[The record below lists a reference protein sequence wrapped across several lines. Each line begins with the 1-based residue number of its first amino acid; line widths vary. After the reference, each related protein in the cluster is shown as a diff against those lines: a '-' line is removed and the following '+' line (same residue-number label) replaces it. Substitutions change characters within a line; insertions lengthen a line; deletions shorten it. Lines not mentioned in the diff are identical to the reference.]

1 MDIRTLAVI
10 LGIIQVAE
18 LVVFSLLAS
27 VNRAYRGIGWWLLG
41 SALAASGIVF
51 MILRA
56 FPALRLAS
64 VLAQDTLIMLAM
76 ISFYVGIMRFLD
88 KHEPRALLVV
98 VFAVFFVAHV
108 YFTIGRD
115 DINART
121 LALCAGVI
129 VVSLLAFTGLWR
141 YKTPSI
147 RATANFL
154 AVAFAFNGAYFVFRG
169 TSILL
174 GASLNDMFNPS
185 LFNASVLLNGITVS
199 IIWTGGLILM
209 VDQRANADMAEARQ
223 HFESI
228 FSTSPGAAVITS
240 LEEGIILDINRGF
253 TEMTGLSRAEL
264 IGRSS
269 LEVNI
274 WKDAQDRGELVRR
287 LREAG
292 AAENFEAEFL
302 ARDGRRI
309 SGLVSAK
316 LIQLHGRP
324 HILSVTSDISGRK
337 RSEERIKSLLRE
349 KELIL
354 REVHHRIKNN
364 MNSMMALLVMQ
375 AEALKSPEPAAALLD
390 ARSRLQAMGVLYD
403 RLYRS
408 ENVQAISIQD
418 YIPPLVDE
426 IVRIFPSPVPVKVET
441 KIAPFMLDVE
451 VLSPLGI
458 IVNELVSNALK
469 HAFNGRPRGTITVT
483 VEQDVKNAKVMVEDD
498 GCGISHQASDGFGLQ
513 LVEMLARQIN
523 GTLSREQ
530 RDIGAGTKFVLEFD
544 A

>member
-18 LVVFSLLAS
+18 LAVFSLLVS
-27 VNRAYRGIGWWLLG
+27 VNRAYRSIGWWLLG

-51 MILRA
+51 MVLRA
-56 FPALRLAS
+56 FPALRLAGI
-64 VLAQDTLIMLAM
+64 LAQDTLFLLAM
-76 ISFYVGIMRFLD
+76 ISFTVGIMRFLE
-88 KHEPRALLVV
+88 KREPRAVLAV
-98 VFAVFFVAHV
+98 VFAVFSVAHV
-108 YFTIGRD
+108 YFSIARD

-121 LALCAGVI
+121 VAFCVAVV
-129 VVSLLAFTGLWR
+129 VVSLLTAVGLWR

-147 RATANFL
+147 RASANFL
-154 AVAFAFNGAYFVFRG
+154 AVAFALNGAYFLFRG
-169 TSILL
+169 TGILL
-174 GASLNDMFNPS
+174 GASLKDMFNPS
-185 LFNASVLLNGITVS
+185 LFNASVLLNGITIS
-199 IIWTGGLILM
+199 ILWTGGLILM

-240 LEEGIILDINRGF
+240 LDEGTILDINRGF

-269 LEVNI
+269 LEVPL
-274 WKDAQDRGELVRR
+274 WKELRDRNEIVRR

-292 AAENFEAEFL
+292 AVENFEAEFL
-302 ARDGRRI
+302 AKDGRLI
-309 SGLVSAK
+309 SGLMSAK
-316 LIQLHGRP
+316 IIQLHGRP
-324 HILSVTSDISGRK
+324 HILSVTSDISERK
-337 RSEERIKSLLRE
+337 RSEDRIKILLRE

-364 MNSMMALLVMQ
+364 MNSMMALLTIQ
-375 AEALKSPEPAAALLD
+375 AEALKSPEPAAALLE

-403 RLYRS
+403 KLYRS
-408 ENVQAISIQD
+408 ENVQAISMQD

-426 IVRIFPSPVPVKVET
+426 IVRIFSSPVPVKVET
-441 KIAPFMLDVE
+441 QITPFMLGVE

-458 IVNELVSNALK
+458 IINELVSNALK
-469 HAFNGRPRGTITVT
+469 YAFKGKARGTIRITAERTPAGVRVT
-483 VEQDVKNAKVMVEDD
+483 VEDD
-498 GCGISHQASDGFGLQ
+498 GSGIGAQAVNGFGLQ

-523 GTLSREQ
+523 ATLSRDQ
-530 RDIGAGTKFVLEFD
+530 RDAGAGTKFILEFD